1 MISCAKISPGGR
13 HLLYM
18 HWAAEFFS
26 WFEVENVGVNS
37 RWRMPR
43 RGMVKIN
50 VHGCFFEDPL
60 PNGNISGIGG
70 VVRNS
75 RGRIL
80 RMISGS
86 LGIANR
92 RNNEYHA
99 MLEGC
104 KSAFSEN
111 RQHFVLES
119 DHLDS
124 FWDWRNSTIEGVH
137 PDYAF
142 VVQQLNQRQIDRN
155 FHMEVTLC
163 DPLANA
169 LAMYLAD
176 HGARH
181 YKTMVII
188 SQPFGRIRELWS
200 LDMGLGPVG
209 PPFDAVHEEDLI
221 PAVLNEDGAPEPEVA
236 DDNNDMLGEADG
248 VEVIEILN

>member
-1 MISCAKISPGGR
+1 MA
-13 HLLYM
+13 
-18 HWAAEFFS
+18 
-26 WFEVENVGVNS
+26 EVENVGVNS

-50 VHGCFFEDPL
+50 VHGCFFVDPL
-60 PNGNISGIGG
+60 PNGIISGIGV

-75 RGRIL
+75 RGRNV
-80 RMISGS
+80 RMLSGS

-92 RNNEYHA
+92 RINEFRV

-104 KSAFSEN
+104 KSVFTEH
-111 RQHFVLES
+111 RQHSVLES

-124 FWDWRNSTIEGVH
+124 FWDWRNSTLEGVH

-142 VVQQLNQRQIDRN
+142 FVQQLNQRQADCN

-176 HGARH
+176 HGAHH
-181 YKTMVII
+181 YKLVPHIY
-188 SQPFGRIRELWS
+188 
-200 LDMGLGPVG
+200 
-209 PPFDAVHEEDLI
+209 DAVHEEDMI
-221 PAVLNEDGAPEPEVA
+221 PAVLNGEDVQELEVEEGI
-236 DDNNDMLGEADG
+236 NNMLAEADG
-248 VEVIEILN
+248 VKVIEILN